1 VSPAHTGIFAGAG
14 RLASRPDP
22 MAMRISTEMALQ
34 PKGIKDKSGI
44 NSDIVLR
51 YPFAARYRKGLPP
64 EPGDIPPVVNIS
76 GRHGFPDAMGCGF
89 FSVLSPRLLEFIREA
104 NGPQWP
110 LHACEITL
118 VSKSIGKSSYMI
130 SRRRE
135 MSMDKSL
142 SRPKPLEGGPKARL
156 YKGLAIDDDRQ
167 PRSGTALISAARR
180 VRWQAR
186 AMFGDDAAYSK
197 QRRAINFIGYSSRYR
212 RF

>member
-1 VSPAHTGIFAGAG
+1 
-14 RLASRPDP
+14 

-89 FSVLSPRLLEFIREA
+89 FWVLSPRLLEFIREA

-118 VSKSIGKSSYMI
+118 VSKSIGAASYMI

-135 MSMDKSL
+135 TSMDKSL
-142 SRPKPLEGGPKARL
+142 SRPKPPEAGAEGPPLQGFGHR
-156 YKGLAIDDDRQ
+156 R
-167 PRSGTALISAARR
+167 RSAAEIGDRSDFSRSPCSLASPRDVRR
-180 VRWQAR
+180 
-186 AMFGDDAAYSK
+186 
-197 QRRAINFIGYSSRYR
+197 RRRLLETAKSHKFHRL
-212 RF
+212 FE

>member
-1 VSPAHTGIFAGAG
+1 
-14 RLASRPDP
+14 
-22 MAMRISTEMALQ
+22 MALQ

-89 FSVLSPRLLEFIREA
+89 FWVLSPRLLEFIREA

-118 VSKSIGKSSYMI
+118 VSKSIGAASYMI
-130 SRRRE
+130 SLRRE
-135 MSMDKSL
+135 TSMDKSL
-142 SRPKPLEGGPKARL
+142 SRPKPPEAGAEGPPLQGFVHRQQSDAEVGGPL
-156 YKGLAIDDDRQ
+156 
-167 PRSGTALISAARR
+167 
-180 VRWQAR
+180 
-186 AMFGDDAAYSK
+186 
-197 QRRAINFIGYSSRYR
+197 
-212 RF
+212 